1 MKKWLGLIGLTLALT
16 LVAGAGTAAAQLKS
30 AGGFVALPAPQP
42 VETGAKIEVIEF
54 FWYGCPHCFDLEP
67 YLKKW
72 MPKLAKDVEVR
83 RVPAIPHPRWAPGA
97 RTYYTLEALGELERL
112 HGEVFDAIHLQH
124 VNLADDMIQL
134 DWMAKRGVDR
144 RKFSEAAAS
153 FSVQS
158 KIKRA
163 SQLSQNYPI
172 FVDKFVDGRS
182 VGVPSFIVDGKY
194 LTSASIAGGPD
205 ALLKTLDGLIA
216 RARSERGGKK

>member
-1 MKKWLGLIGLTLALT
+1 MKKWLGLFGVFGLSLALI
-16 LVAGAGTAAAQLKS
+16 AGGAAAQVKS
-30 AGGFVALPAPQP
+30 SGGYATLPSPQP

-67 YLKKW
+67 NLKKW
-72 MPKLAKDVEVR
+72 MAKLPKDVEMR

-97 RTYYTLEALGELERL
+97 RTYYTLEALGELDRL
-112 HGEVFDAIHLQH
+112 HGEVFEAIHIQRA
-124 VNLADDMIQL
+124 NLADEMTQL

-144 RKFSEAAAS
+144 RKFTEASNS

-158 KIKRA
+158 KIRRA
-163 SQLSQNYPI
+163 SQLSQNYPL
-172 FVDKFVDGRS
+172 FVDKFVDGHS

-205 ALLKTLDGLIA
+205 AMFRTLDSLIA
-216 RARSERGGKK
+216 KARAERGKK